1 MKRLF
6 SAKPLVAA
14 AIALGAVAATSAAHA
29 RSDVIVSIGFNV
41 PVRHVEPAPVYV
53 EPQPVYVQ
61 PQPRPAYYGHR
72 DYGHRDY
79 GYGYGHRYYA
89 QRSGPHGDWDRDGV
103 ANRFD
108 RDSRWF
114 DPHAAYRHGGRRDM
128 DRDGV
133 PNRFDRMPH
142 NPYRY

>member
-6 SAKPLVAA
+6 SAKPLVAV

-29 RSDVIVSIGFNV
+29 RSDVIVSIGLNV

-53 EPQPVYVQ
+53 QPQPVYVQ
-61 PQPRPAYYGHR
+61 PRPAYHGHR
-72 DYGHRDY
+72 DYGD
-79 GYGYGHRYYA
+79 RYYA

-114 DPHAAYRHGGRRDM
+114 DPRAAYRHGGRRDM

-133 PNRFDRMPH
+133 PNRFDRAPH

>member
-6 SAKPLVAA
+6 CAKPLVAA

-29 RSDVIVSIGFNV
+29 RSDVIVSIGLNI
-41 PVRHVEPAPVYV
+41 PVRHVERAPVYV
-53 EPQPVYVQ
+53 QPQPVYV
-61 PQPRPAYYGHR
+61 QPRPAYYGHR
-72 DYGHRDY
+72 
-79 GYGYGHRYYA
+79 YYA
-89 QRSGPHGDWDRDGV
+89 QRNGPHGDWDRDGV

-114 DPHAAYRHGGRRDM
+114 NPRAAYRHAGRRDV

-133 PNRFDRMPH
+133 PNRFDRAPR

>member
-1 MKRLF
+1 MNRLF

-14 AIALGAVAATSAAHA
+14 AIALGAVVAATAAHA

-41 PVRHVEPAPVYV
+41 PVRHVQPA
-53 EPQPVYVQ
+53 PVYVQ
-61 PQPRPAYYGHR
+61 PQPAYVQPRPVYHA
-72 DYGHRDY
+72 D
-79 GYGYGHRYYA
+79 HRYYA
-89 QRSGPHGDWDRDGV
+89 QRSGPQGDWDRDGV

-114 DPHAAYRHGGRRDM
+114 DPRVAYRHGGRRDV

-133 PNRFDRMPH
+133 PNRADRAPH